1 MQQRHRILIV
11 DDDLSSVRLLERVL
25 EKSYVLETA
34 YDGQEALDAIP
45 KFRPDLI
52 LLDIDM
58 PGMDGYETCRRIRAE
73 ENFKL
78 IKVLLVSGHS
88 DLEERLRGYEVG
100 ADDYV
105 AKPFDNSE
113 LRAKVN
119 VFARLKRA
127 EEIDSIKSNLL
138 SLFSHETRTPLASIM
153 GISELMTFDE
163 SLSEDTRARISLIYK
178 SSIDLY
184 RFVEKAA
191 LLSNL
196 KNGMSLQCIEGA
208 VRQHLVS
215 IAQGRDLFAKEK
227 DIDIVV
233 DCPANITVSAD
244 WNTLDEVLGYILDN
258 AVKYSKQGSK
268 VTARAEA
275 DKDVCTIEIVDKGEG
290 IDPSWLDTIFDE
302 FAVRDLMHHQ
312 KGQGLSLAIAKQ
324 VVELHSGEI
333 EVNSKPGEGATFTVR
348 LPVNEPEGAQLGAE

>member
-11 DDDLSSVRLLERVL
+11 DDDPSSVRLLERVL
-25 EKSYVLETA
+25 RRSYVLETA
-34 YDGQEALDAIP
+34 VNGHDCLKKIS

-73 ENFKL
+73 EHLKL
-78 IKVLLVSGHS
+78 IKVLLVSGHAK
-88 DLEERLRGYEVG
+88 LEERLKGYDVG

-105 AKPFDNSE
+105 AKPFDNNE

-119 VFARLKRA
+119 VFAKLKRA

-163 SLSEDTRARISLIYK
+163 SLSEDTRSRISLIYK

-196 KNGMSLQCIEGA
+196 KNGMDIQYIDGS
-208 VRQHLVS
+208 VKQHLVS
-215 IAQGRDLFAKEK
+215 IAHGRDVVAKEK
-227 DIDIVV
+227 NLDMIV
-233 DCPANITVSAD
+233 DCPADLTVSAD
-244 WNTLDEVLGYILDN
+244 WNTLDEVIGYILDN
-258 AVKYSKQGSK
+258 AVKHSKRGGSI
-268 VTARAEA
+268 TARA
-275 DKDVCTIEIVDKGEG
+275 DGDDNICTIEISDQGEG
-290 IDPSWLDTIFDE
+290 IEPAWINNIFDE

-333 EVNSKPGEGATFTVR
+333 SVDSTPGEGATFTVR
-348 LPVNEPEGAQLGAE
+348 LPMKEFESTHATAD

>member
-1 MQQRHRILIV
+1 LRNYYI
-11 DDDLSSVRLLERVL
+11 
-25 EKSYVLETA
+25 LETA
-34 YDGQEALDAIP
+34 FDGQDALDVMP
-45 KFRPDLI
+45 KFRPDLV

-58 PGMDGYETCRRIRAE
+58 PGMDGYETCLRIRAE

-78 IKVLLVSGHS
+78 IKVLLVSGHANL
-88 DLEERLRGYEVG
+88 DERLRGYEVG

-105 AKPFDNSE
+105 AKPFDNNE

-119 VFARLKRA
+119 VFARLKRV

-153 GISELMTFDE
+153 GIAELMTFDE
-163 SLSEDTRARISLIYK
+163 TLSEDARNRISLIYK

-196 KNGMSLQCIEGA
+196 KNGMSLQCIDGS

-215 IAQGRDLFAKEK
+215 IAQGRDFYAREK
-227 DIDIVV
+227 DIDMIV
-233 DCPANITVSAD
+233 DCPADINVSAD
-244 WNTLDEVLGYILDN
+244 WNTLDEVLGYLLDN
-258 AVKYSKQGSK
+258 AVKFSKKGSSI
-268 VTARAEA
+268 TARAEA
-275 DKDVCTIEIVDKGEG
+275 DANICTIEIADQGDG
-290 IDPSWLDTIFDE
+290 IDPSWIDTIFDE

-333 EVNSKPGEGATFTVR
+333 YVESTPGEGATFTVR
-348 LPVNEPEGAQLGAE
+348 LPLQEPEEQTQVITD